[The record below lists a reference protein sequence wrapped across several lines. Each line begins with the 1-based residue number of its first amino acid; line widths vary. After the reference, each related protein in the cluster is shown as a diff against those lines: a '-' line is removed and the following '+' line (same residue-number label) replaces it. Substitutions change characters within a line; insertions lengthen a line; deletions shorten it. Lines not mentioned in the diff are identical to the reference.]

1 MDSRKVLI
9 ADDDPNIVE
18 LIDETLT
25 QYNYN
30 VIKAD
35 NGYSALY
42 KAKEEN
48 PGLIIL
54 DLILPRMDGI
64 KTCSRLK
71 ESNITK
77 NIPVLILS
85 GNTSKETI
93 VKLLKLGIKN
103 YLAKPFDITE
113 LVKRVN
119 ESYSGSHLKNK
130 EDMGLKYKIVR
141 TDDILNV
148 ILKGNFEKGDDDIL
162 ISELEVKITEGIK
175 KVILNLIGLSSL
187 STEELKYIEKIV
199 ETLKQYKI
207 KVRISA
213 GDKKS
218 LRYNLLK
225 NSSVADD
232 LMEY

>member
-1 MDSRKVLI
+1 MDTRKILV

-18 LIDETLT
+18 LIDETLS

-30 VIKAD
+30 IIKAD
-35 NGYSALY
+35 NGYSAVY

-54 DLILPRMDGI
+54 DLILPRMDGV
-64 KTCSRLK
+64 KTCERLK
-71 ESNITK
+71 ESSITK
-77 NIPVLILS
+77 NIPILILS
-85 GNTSKETI
+85 GNTKKETI
-93 VKLLKLGIKN
+93 IQLLKLGIKN
-103 YLAKPFDITE
+103 YLAKPFDVSE
-113 LVKRVN
+113 LIKRVN
-119 ESYSGSHLKNK
+119 QTYSTNNLKSK
-130 EDMGLKYKIVR
+130 SDMALKYKVVK

-148 ILKGNFEKGDDDIL
+148 ILKGTIEKGDEDIL
-162 ISELEVKITEGIK
+162 INEIVNRVPEGIK
-175 KVILNLIGLSSL
+175 KVILNLIALESL
-187 STEELKYIEKIV
+187 GTEELEYIEKIV
-199 ETLKQYKI
+199 KNLKEYNI

-225 NSSVADD
+225 NSSVSDC